1 MTGEGAA
8 GQQGL
13 AMPRRLWAVVSI
25 SCGSVLYTLDGGI
38 PGVALP
44 VISEKLGITSTTAV
58 LVVSAY
64 NLVLAM
70 VLLPAAAIGE
80 RLGLRR
86 VFTVGLGLYLASA
99 LGCLFASSLPL
110 LLVLRAFQALAAA
123 GLLSVSIAMVRL
135 AYPPTMLGRGLG
147 FNTMMAS
154 LGAAISAPLG
164 GLLLVHAPWQSV
176 FAAGIPLALL
186 GLATS
191 RALPAPEPREGAYD
205 TRGAALCAT
214 TFGLLIGGLQALSEG
229 APPAVAW
236 TAIVLGLVSGM
247 IFVRHEARTDHPV
260 LPVDLLAQP
269 ALALSVGGAF
279 FAVLG
284 STLMLL
290 YLPFQLHAA
299 GLGSAAIG
307 AMIAPYAITV
317 MIAAPSSGMLSD
329 KLSPTVLGTLGMAVA
344 TLGLVSFAWLP
355 ASPDFVAVGWRAAVC
370 GLGFSLFFSPNG
382 RLVVGSV
389 PRSRAAGASS
399 LVATTRMFGQALG
412 STGLAGILALG
423 LSRSA
428 PLLVAALLAGTALA
442 CSAARIFVSPPGGPQ
457 AAG

>member
-1 MTGEGAA
+1 MNMAMEH
-8 GQQGL
+8 QQGL

-44 VISEKLGITSTTAV
+44 VISGKLGIAASTAV
-58 LVVSAY
+58 LLVSVY

-70 VLLPAAAIGE
+70 VLLPAAAVGE
-80 RLGLRR
+80 RLGLPR
-86 VFTVGLGLYLASA
+86 VFKAGLGLYLASA
-99 LGCLFASSLPL
+99 VGCLLASNLWL
-110 LLVLRAFQALAAA
+110 LLGLRAVQALAAA

-154 LGAAISAPLG
+154 LGAAIAAPLG
-164 GLLLVHAPWQSV
+164 GVLIAHAPWQSV
-176 FAAGIPLALL
+176 FAAGVPLALL
-186 GLATS
+186 GLLTS
-191 RALPAPEPREGAYD
+191 KALPEPEPRGGSFD
-205 TRGAALCAT
+205 SRGAGLCAL
-214 TFGLLIGGLQALSEG
+214 TFGFLISGLQSLSEG
-229 APPAVAW
+229 APPALAAS
-236 TAIVLGLVSGM
+236 AIVLGIACGVV
-247 IFVRHEARTDHPV
+247 FVRHERRIEHPV

-279 FAVLG
+279 FAVLA

-290 YLPFQLHAA
+290 YLPFRLHDA

-307 AMIAPYAITV
+307 AMLAPYAVTV

-329 KLSPTVLGTLGMAVA
+329 KLSPTLLGTLGMAIA
-344 TLGLVSFAWLP
+344 TLGLISFAWLP
-355 ASPDFVAVGWRAAVC
+355 AGPDFLAVGWRMAVC

-412 STGLAGILALG
+412 STALAGVLALG
-423 LSRSA
+423 LGGMA
-428 PLLVAALLAGTALA
+428 PMLIAALLGGLALA
-442 CSAARIFVSPPGGPQ
+442 CSAARIIVAPSG
-457 AAG
+457 AE